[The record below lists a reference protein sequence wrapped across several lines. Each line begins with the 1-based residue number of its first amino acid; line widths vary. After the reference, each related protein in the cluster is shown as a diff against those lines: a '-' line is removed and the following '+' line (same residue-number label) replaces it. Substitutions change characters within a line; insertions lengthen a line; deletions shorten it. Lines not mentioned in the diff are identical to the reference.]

1 MGEWLC
7 LLQNRPRRQQTRRG
21 SVCGS
26 DRLGDFDCDW
36 SGRIGWIP
44 VKSNLITLIQM
55 PPIHKCTS
63 PLLNEDVAPTC
74 PLFEEQ
80 LMFRHGIRIPNC
92 YRNPSILDL
101 FNAFCIPECE
111 NMSICDVR
119 RQQEPRQFPNIT
131 FLDYLSRVRVWAEG
145 KGRRW
150 RCTAGGRKKQLLSAG
165 RREELSTER
174 EKSVEI

>member
-1 MGEWLC
+1 MASDLRDGQRQEARGSPSHLGKRHGRVALFVAKSSSLSANSSSSSANSLWLC
-7 LLQNRPRRQQTRRG
+7 LWLENG
-21 SVCGS
+21 KIES
-26 DRLGDFDCDW
+26 
-36 SGRIGWIP
+36 RIGWIL
-44 VKSNLITLIQM
+44 VKSNLITLIQT

-111 NMSICDVR
+111 NMSIYAIR

-131 FLDYLSRVRVWAEG
+131 FLDYFSRVRVWAEG

-150 RCTAGGRKKQLLSAG
+150 R
-165 RREELSTER
+165 
-174 EKSVEI
+174 